1 MEALHCVLCV
11 CTAWANMLVLVGPK
25 FVVMSENSRDL
36 TTSEEF
42 NRVGPD
48 FFGFYRNEVSE
59 LLSQDEDLLPP
70 DQTSDL
76 AGNICEVDREKGST
90 KNSCRTKDSNG
101 IIGSASLF
109 SNGIGA
115 LLTESKK
122 ERLKSLLRQSV
133 FTLTQE
139 VDEMMDPVLS
149 ICRIRSC
156 LRCKESILSLDASA
170 RKADEPERPHK
181 KLKVLPECSNQK
193 NGSIMNS
200 DTTVDAVGIEMDDDL
215 RFLLEN
221 DSTKVEELMK
231 KHCGELSDTLDH
243 MEQNLDE
250 LLNIMM
256 TTCRSMTPAEKQQ
269 LRRLIQ
275 NLPPRNLDYVVEIIG
290 RNKLSVKSSCD
301 EVHVDLD
308 KEDNVTLWRLYFY
321 VTAYKLS
328 QSEDGK

>member
-1 MEALHCVLCV
+1 
-11 CTAWANMLVLVGPK
+11 
-25 FVVMSENSRDL
+25 MSENSGDL
-36 TTSEEF
+36 TASEE
-42 NRVGPD
+42 NNIVGPD

-59 LLSQDEDLLPP
+59 FLSQDDLLPSP
-70 DQTSDL
+70 HQTSAL
-76 AGNICEVDREKGST
+76 AGNICKSSREKGST
-90 KNSCRTKDSNG
+90 KSSCRTKDNNG
-101 IIGSASLF
+101 VIGSASLF

-133 FTLTQE
+133 FTLTHE
-139 VDEMMDPVLS
+139 VDEMIDPILS

-156 LRCKESILSLDASA
+156 LRCKESILSLDAST
-170 RKADEPERPHK
+170 RKADEPEPPHK
-181 KLKVLPECSNQK
+181 KLKVLPACSD
-193 NGSIMNS
+193 GPIMNS
-200 DTTVDAVGIEMDDDL
+200 DTMATAKSTEIDDDL

-231 KHCGELSDTLDH
+231 KHCGELSDTLHH

-250 LLNIMM
+250 LLNIIM
-256 TTCRSMTPAEKQQ
+256 TTCRPMTAAEKQQ

-290 RNKLSVKSSCD
+290 HNKLSEKSSCD

-321 VTAYKLS
+321 VTAYELS
-328 QSEDGK
+328 QSEVGK

>member
-1 MEALHCVLCV
+1 
-11 CTAWANMLVLVGPK
+11 
-25 FVVMSENSRDL
+25 MSENSGDL
-36 TTSEEF
+36 TASEE
-42 NRVGPD
+42 NNIVGPD

-59 LLSQDEDLLPP
+59 FLSQDDLLPSP
-70 DQTSDL
+70 HQTSAL
-76 AGNICEVDREKGST
+76 AGNICKSSREKGST
-90 KNSCRTKDSNG
+90 KSSCRTKDNNG
-101 IIGSASLF
+101 VIGSASLF

-133 FTLTQE
+133 FTLTHE
-139 VDEMMDPVLS
+139 VDEMIDPILS

-156 LRCKESILSLDASA
+156 LRCKESILSLDAST
-170 RKADEPERPHK
+170 RKADEPEPPHK
-181 KLKVLPECSNQK
+181 KLKVLPACS
-193 NGSIMNS
+193 I
-200 DTTVDAVGIEMDDDL
+200 DDDL

-231 KHCGELSDTLDH
+231 KHCGELSDTLHH

-250 LLNIMM
+250 LLNIIM
-256 TTCRSMTPAEKQQ
+256 TTCRPMTAAEKQQ

-290 RNKLSVKSSCD
+290 HNKLSEKSSCD

-321 VTAYKLS
+321 VTAYELS
-328 QSEDGK
+328 QSEVGK